1 MSQKRSQNEN
11 KSNNLESSKVVFVS
25 GLKKDVTEADFHDSL
40 AQYGFISYVL
50 CLGDK
55 ALVEFETI
63 RSAKECVMDSK
74 VGTVEVAGYKVNI
87 QFSKSEYIRRS
98 GLESQ
103 YANNVL
109 IVSVYNV
116 LYPVTV
122 DVIYQVF
129 NIFII
134 IFFFKLNN

>member
-1 MSQKRSQNEN
+1 MSLLKRSRSEH
-11 KSNNLESSKVVFVS
+11 KKDNLDPSQVVFVN
-25 GLKKDVTEADFHDSL
+25 GLKRDVTEADFHDSL
-40 AQYGFISYVL
+40 AQYGPISYVL

-55 ALVEFETI
+55 ALVEFETV
-63 RSAKECVMDSK
+63 RAAKECVMDSK

-87 QFSKSEYIRRS
+87 QFSKSDYIRRS

-129 NIFII
+129 YFLYFLIFN
-134 IFFFKLNN
+134 F

>member
-1 MSQKRSQNEN
+1 MSSKRSRNEH
-11 KSNNLESSKVVFVS
+11 KTDNLDPSQVVFVS

-40 AQYGFISYVL
+40 AQYGPIAYVL
-50 CLGDK
+50 CLSDK
-55 ALVEFETI
+55 ALVEFETV

-87 QFSKSEYIRRS
+87 QFSKSDYIRRS

-103 YANNVL
+103 CANNVL

-129 NIFII
+129 PIFQ
-134 IFFFKLNN
+134 FF